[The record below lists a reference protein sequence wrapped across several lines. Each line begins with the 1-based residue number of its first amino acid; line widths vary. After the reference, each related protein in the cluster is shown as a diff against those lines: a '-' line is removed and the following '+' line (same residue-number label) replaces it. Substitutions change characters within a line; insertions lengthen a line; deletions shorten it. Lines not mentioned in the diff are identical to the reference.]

1 MAMRG
6 FDRRFK
12 PFEILTDEQIEAI
25 HKSVIQV
32 LEETGL
38 AFHDK
43 RALNI
48 FAEHGCKVDF
58 PNERVRFPEW
68 IVEDCLAKSPK
79 SFRVKARDPKNDIIL
94 SGGGPTYFACSSG
107 YGSLDLDTWEYRSP
121 TRKDYYDF
129 IKVLDALPNVHSL
142 SAFPY
147 FGFAKV
153 PQCMCLLEGNAAN
166 IRMSSKTQ
174 MQGTVGDND
183 TWNIKMAKAVG
194 MDLLSLVNPAAP
206 LSYYDQQVTC
216 LLKYVE
222 EGVPFHFASGPV
234 MGATAPATIAGGM
247 VTPYVESFGGLVLAQ
262 LVKPGTRLWVGNYA
276 NVQNMRSGSPD
287 NGAIA
292 NSLHEVVFNQVA
304 RRYNL
309 PTWSSSSAWTSSKQ
323 FDFQSGYEQGMAA
336 ILCGLAGANY
346 LFLQCGFTAQL
357 ATHPVKA
364 IMDDDIAGMVGRF
377 LGGIEVNDETL
388 AVDLINEVGPIPGMF
403 LNKAHTRKWWKTEQY
418 IPPLADK
425 MPYLEWVK
433 KGKKT
438 IIDRARQRMEEIIST
453 HKPAPL
459 TPQQDQALE
468 DILKEAREYYR
479 KKGLISDQEWKVYQE
494 DLASPNYPYA

>member
-1 MAMRG
+1 
-6 FDRRFK
+6 
-12 PFEILTDEQIEAI
+12 
-25 HKSVIQV
+25 
-32 LEETGL
+32 
-38 AFHDK
+38 
-43 RALNI
+43 
-48 FAEHGCKVDF
+48 
-58 PNERVRFPEW
+58 
-68 IVEDCLAKSPK
+68 
-79 SFRVKARDPKNDIIL
+79 
-94 SGGGPTYFACSSG
+94 
-107 YGSLDLDTWEYRSP
+107 
-121 TRKDYYDF
+121 
-129 IKVLDALPNVHSL
+129 
-142 SAFPY
+142 
-147 FGFAKV
+147 
-153 PQCMCLLEGNAAN
+153 
-166 IRMSSKTQ
+166 
-174 MQGTVGDND
+174 
-183 TWNIKMAKAVG
+183 
-194 MDLLSLVNPAAP
+194 
-206 LSYYDQQVTC
+206 
-216 LLKYVE
+216 
-222 EGVPFHFASGPV
+222 
-234 MGATAPATIAGGM
+234 
-247 VTPYVESFGGLVLAQ
+247 
-262 LVKPGTRLWVGNYA
+262 
-276 NVQNMRSGSPD
+276 
-287 NGAIA
+287 
-292 NSLHEVVFNQVA
+292 
-304 RRYNL
+304 
-309 PTWSSSSAWTSSKQ
+309 
-323 FDFQSGYEQGMAA
+323 MAA

-377 LGGIEVNDETL
+377 LSGIEVNDETL